1 MEDAGKYIIVSH
13 ADSSWG
19 GGGLPGSGQQYCCDH
34 LWEEYALC
42 CCVLT
47 LL

>member
-19 GGGLPGSGQQYCCDH
+19 GVVGYRAVGSSTVVIIFGNSMPFAVVY
-34 LWEEYALC
+34 
-42 CCVLT
+42 
-47 LL
+47 